1 MQLKKIITTTVFI
14 IFTVIIVA
22 WTIIDEPVEKPKKE
36 KNIVIKEK
44 EEKKEEK
51 TNQIT
56 IDIKGAIANPGVYQL
71 TTENN
76 VNDAINMAGGLK
88 KDSDTSNIN
97 LSKKLSDE
105 MVIIIYTKKEIENE
119 KNKNEIKCPP
129 CNNACIKEDDEKAKI
144 TAKEASEKININTA
158 SIEELLTLNG
168 IGEAKANAII
178 EYRNKNEGFKTT
190 EDIKNVPGIGE
201 SAFEKIKNNITV

>member
-76 VNDAINMAGGLK
+76 VNDAIN
-88 KDSDTSNIN
+88 TSTTA
-97 LSKKLSDE
+97 LT
-105 MVIIIYTKKEIENE
+105 YTVSFPNR
-119 KNKNEIKCPP
+119 
-129 CNNACIKEDDEKAKI
+129 
-144 TAKEASEKININTA
+144 
-158 SIEELLTLNG
+158 L
-168 IGEAKANAII
+168 
-178 EYRNKNEGFKTT
+178 
-190 EDIKNVPGIGE
+190 V
-201 SAFEKIKNNITV
+201 